1 VSLVPVDRPAADT
14 HAWRPQDDV
23 PLVMAARTGDS
34 ASFEVL
40 YRRHA
45 RVVHAVLLGRAT
57 RENIE
62 DLVQEVFLTA
72 WRQLG
77 TLRDPAAFAGW
88 IVTIA
93 RHLRIDHVRR
103 AARGSQA
110 GKASASHDH
119 GPGASGW
126 PLEMRKTS
134 PRVEDVSSADA
145 AADERLEAAQALEA
159 IRALPEAYRDT
170 LMLRLV
176 EGLTGPEI
184 AARTGLTP
192 DSVRVNLCRGMKL
205 LREALV
211 APAAVRTR

>member
-1 VSLVPVDRPAADT
+1 M
-14 HAWRPQDDV
+14 
-23 PLVMAARTGDS
+23 PLVMAARAGDP
-34 ASFEVL
+34 ASFDAL

-57 RENIE
+57 REVVE

-72 WRQLG
+72 WRQIA

-88 IVTIA
+88 LVTIA
-93 RHLRIDHVRR
+93 RHQRIDHVRR
-103 AARGSQA
+103 VIRATEDRSVA
-110 GKASASHDH
+110 GRHQETGALGWTLEGRKASMPA
-119 GPGASGW
+119 
-126 PLEMRKTS
+126 
-134 PRVEDVSSADA
+134 EDVRSSDA
-145 AADERLEAAQALEA
+145 LADERLEALQALEA

-176 EGLTGPEI
+176 EGMTGPEI

-211 APAAVRTR
+211 AAPVVRTR